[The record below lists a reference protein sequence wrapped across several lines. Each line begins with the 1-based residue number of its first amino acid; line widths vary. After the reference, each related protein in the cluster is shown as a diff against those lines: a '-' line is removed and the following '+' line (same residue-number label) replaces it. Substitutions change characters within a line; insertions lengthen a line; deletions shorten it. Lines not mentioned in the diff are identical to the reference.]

1 MADEQ
6 SGKGKGKAP
15 AREGDASR
23 SNETRTSSGSGD
35 GVSNAALSLASALRS
50 SMASSQLGSL
60 MQSASGGK
68 TEFAQGGSGNADLR
82 EWLVSDLR
90 AGANA
95 SSVGSTTSVP
105 AKPSFRSTSQ
115 GASADGAE
123 TEHMFREFERGLTL
137 DQSALRAGP
146 TGEDAALQQAWALN
160 TNAGALQAGGWRGT
174 GMDPRTTGSIHSYT
188 ELDAPLHA
196 SVRKAY
202 AESSTSAGQA
212 QRPSRLGS
220 FPATA
225 APLAQSDDIFAL
237 LDAEEQA
244 STQPNRNIPAMPQD
258 PTSALSSEV
267 LSRFDA
273 AYRAP
278 SPSNSGFSR
287 EQAAMHL
294 SLAEAQASEQGR
306 QELAVPRPDNPSAQE
321 GVYAPTAEAALASIL
336 EGRPESSDVTE
347 TQTHDQ
353 ERGIAVVR
361 KITRYFGASTY
372 LDDVY
377 GQSPLLRETIEQ
389 ATQPADDAR
398 SEQNRQ
404 KAIRRLESLWSHLTN
419 TPPQPESSRGSDWVD
434 SWLRTHT

>member
-1 MADEQ
+1 MIFAPVRTQAQQDQ
-6 SGKGKGKAP
+6 PQTCGKAELQVNI
-15 AREGDASR
+15 ARR
-23 SNETRTSSGSGD
+23 KR
-35 GVSNAALSLASALRS
+35 
-50 SMASSQLGSL
+50 
-60 MQSASGGK
+60 
-68 TEFAQGGSGNADLR
+68 
-82 EWLVSDLR
+82 
-90 AGANA
+90 
-95 SSVGSTTSVP
+95 
-105 AKPSFRSTSQ
+105 
-115 GASADGAE
+115 DGAE
-123 TEHMFREFERGLTL
+123 TEHMFREFERGLAL

-160 TNAGALQAGGWRGT
+160 TNAGALQAGGCAALGWIQARQGRYT
-174 GMDPRTTGSIHSYT
+174 RTRSWIRLCMHRYARPTLRALPQLDRLSVLPGLARSQPRRLHLRRVTTS
-188 ELDAPLHA
+188 L
-196 SVRKAY
+196 RF
-202 AESSTSAGQA
+202 STPRSKP
-212 QRPSRLGS
+212 PS
-220 FPATA
+220 
-225 APLAQSDDIFAL
+225 
-237 LDAEEQA
+237 
-244 STQPNRNIPAMPQD
+244 NRIANIPAMPQD

-306 QELAVPRPDNPSAQE
+306 QELAVPRPDNSSAQE

-336 EGRPESSDVTE
+336 DGRPESSDVME

-389 ATQPADDAR
+389 ATQPADDAK

-434 SWLRTHT
+434 SWLRSHT

>member
-1 MADEQ
+1 
-6 SGKGKGKAP
+6 
-15 AREGDASR
+15 
-23 SNETRTSSGSGD
+23 
-35 GVSNAALSLASALRS
+35 
-50 SMASSQLGSL
+50 MASTQLGSL

-95 SSVGSTTSVP
+95 SSAGSTTNVP

-123 TEHMFREFERGLTL
+123 TEHMFREFERGLAL

-174 GMDPRTTGSIHSYT
+174 GMDPSTTGSIHSYT
-188 ELDAPLHA
+188 ELDSPLHA

-244 STQPNRNIPAMPQD
+244 SSQPNRNIPAMPQD

-294 SLAEAQASEQGR
+294 SLAEEQGR
-306 QELAVPRPDNPSAQE
+306 QELAVPRPDNSSAQE

-336 EGRPESSDVTE
+336 DGRPESSDVME

-389 ATQPADDAR
+389 ATQPADDAK

-434 SWLRTHT
+434 SWLRSHT